1 MDEAAR
7 EAALDAR
14 RQMLGDEYVNNA
26 MADQSPAAVE
36 FQRYVTEVAW
46 SRWTREP
53 LSWRD
58 RSLVTIAI
66 TAAMG
71 RLAELELHLGSYRN
85 AGVTDEEVDELIMH
99 IIAYAGAPAGVSA
112 RRIVT
117 RLRAE
122 AAAAPGEQG
131 GPA

>member
-7 EAALDAR
+7 EAALEAR
-14 RQMLGDEYVNNA
+14 RRMLGDEYVSRA

-46 SRWTREP
+46 SRWTREET

-71 RLAELELHLGSYRN
+71 RLAELELHLGSYRK
-85 AGVTDEEVDELIMH
+85 AGVTDEEIDELIMH
-99 IIAYAGAPAGVSA
+99 LIAYAGAPAGVSA

-122 AAAAPGEQG
+122 AAAG
-131 GPA
+131 GQDGQE